1 MKDDYNTRFKSVE
14 EFLVRF
20 FEKVD
25 EAISKYRTMLNEFVE
40 EHPIRELFI
49 GKFIKGNDEITFNL
63 IKIDLDEDSFIE
75 GLQKKFESEDCSI
88 KELPKI
94 L

>member
-1 MKDDYNTRFKSVE
+1 MKDDYNTRYKSVE

-25 EAISKYRTMLNEFVE
+25 ESISKYRTMLNEFVE

-49 GKFIKGNDEITFNL
+49 GKFMKGNDETTFNL
-63 IKIDLDEDSFIE
+63 IKIEIDNESFME
-75 GLQKKFESEDCSI
+75 GVQKKFD
-88 KELPKI
+88 
-94 L
+94 